1 MTTKHYAQRRNTAE
15 RKARRG
21 GRFLATPTGSSAA
34 AFFIDNGFRISLSP
48 VGRALLVAAL
58 LTSGFALFR
67 YSRAL
72 RQQSPRVRWW
82 LMLLR
87 GMSLVLVAGALAGI
101 VIEYDTVT
109 RPRVLVVS
117 QMSESKE
124 TAEATTATMG
134 VKDAVIASLKRRG
147 FEVIEGR
154 DREAQLGF
162 VAAAFVTDGAMEPS
176 EARRAVEETSA
187 RLGGLP
193 VYVLQSFQER
203 SGPSVALEEVSVLGA
218 ALRGVPVAVRCMVH
232 SRGLRGRESIITISD
247 DAKVQASARIAWTG
261 DDQRQAAVLTL
272 VPKVSGWLDYSVKVE
287 AASDE
292 TIASRSRSFTVNVE
306 ERKQRILFFE
316 GEPTW
321 ESKFIRRALEQSG
334 LFDVD
339 YFAQVSRVASVGSSI
354 DSSQTGNEDNIDKT
368 AGEPGV
374 KLHSVLRSP
383 ATLNLYDGV
392 VVGASPNS
400 LLSAS
405 ESALLSAWVERR
417 GGGLI
422 VLGGNGFNGSVAARG
437 GRLSPLLPAEAITQS
452 SAEGAP
458 QVGQGRPLEVESQ
471 RGKFSL
477 ASTEEG
483 AAALAGYLNASDRT
497 SQSLLTGQ
505 GMRLGALRPGAT
517 VLAVAGRPNDESTN
531 ENGEPLIAAMNYGA
545 GRTLIF
551 APADSWRMRTSAS
564 GEEDRTGGQF
574 NALWQGIVLWAS
586 ARAKPAAEL
595 VLSDESP
602 IEGSDVIVEIRVRD
616 ASFSPAR
623 IEKINAQL
631 QAVGEDLETTPP
643 SGSREVPFAPDP
655 NDPSV
660 WRARLHLNER
670 GRLML
675 QADYVAAGKTGNVEK
690 QFAVVGGGWR
700 EPGTS
705 NDTLRRAARAAG
717 GDFIGPSEID
727 AFLQRLSVPRTTGE
741 LVHNK
746 WELRSWWPLAIFI
759 PFLLSAEWFLRRWW
773 RIE

>member
-1 MTTKHYAQRRNTAE
+1 M
-15 RKARRG
+15 
-21 GRFLATPTGSSAA
+21 
-34 AFFIDNGFRISLSP
+34 
-48 VGRALLVAAL
+48 GRALLVAAL
-58 LTSGFALFR
+58 LASGYALFR

-72 RQQSPRVRWW
+72 RQQPPRVRWW

-101 VIEYDTVT
+101 VIEYDRES
-109 RPRVLVVS
+109 RPRMLVVS
-117 QMSESKE
+117 QISESNVSAE
-124 TAEATTATMG
+124 TTTDAIG
-134 VKDAVIASLKRRG
+134 VKDAVVAAVKRKG

-154 DREAQLGF
+154 DGEAQAGF
-162 VAAAFVTDGAMEPS
+162 VAAAFVTDAAIEPS

-187 RLGGLP
+187 RVGGLP
-193 VYVLQSFQER
+193 VYVVQAFQER
-203 SGPSVALEEVSVLGA
+203 KGPSVALEDVSVLGA
-218 ALRGVPVAVRCMVH
+218 ALRGVPVAVRCTVH
-232 SRGLRGRESIITISD
+232 ARGLRGRESILTISD

-261 DDQRQAAVLTL
+261 DDERQAAVLTL
-272 VPKVSGWLDYSVKVE
+272 VPKVSGWVDYRVKVE
-287 AASDE
+287 AAADE
-292 TIASRSRSFTVNVE
+292 TIAGRSRSFTLNVE

-354 DSSQTGNEDNIDKT
+354 ERSQTGNEDSIDKN

-374 KLHSVLRSP
+374 KLHAVLRSP

-400 LLSAS
+400 LLSAA
-405 ESALLSAWVERR
+405 ESGLLSAWVEHR

-422 VLGGNGFNGSVAARG
+422 VLGGNGFNGSLAARG
-437 GRLSPLLPAEAITQS
+437 GRLSSLLPAEAITQS
-452 SAEGAP
+452 SVEGAP
-458 QVGQGRPLEVESQ
+458 QVGQGRPLEVQSQ
-471 RGKFSL
+471 PGRFSL
-477 ASTEEG
+477 AATDEG
-483 AAALAGYLNASDRT
+483 TAALAGYLNASDGT

-505 GMRLGALRPGAT
+505 GIRLGALRPGAT
-517 VLAVAGRPNDESTN
+517 VLAVARRPNEEGTN
-531 ENGEPLIAAMNYGA
+531 ENREPLIAAMNYGA

-586 ARAKPAAEL
+586 AKAKPAAEIM
-595 VLSDESP
+595 LSDESP
-602 IEGSDVIVEIRVRD
+602 TEGSDVIAEIRIRD
-616 ASFSPAR
+616 ASFSSAR

-631 QAVGEDLETTPP
+631 QAVGEDLETTQPA
-643 SGSREVPFAPDP
+643 GSREVSFAPDP

-660 WRARLHLNER
+660 WRARLHLSER
-670 GRLML
+670 GRFML
-675 QADYVAAGKTGNVEK
+675 RAEYVAAGKTGTVEK

-700 EPGTS
+700 QPGTS
-705 NDTLRRAARAAG
+705 NDTLLRAARATG
-717 GDFIGPSEID
+717 GEFVMPGEMD
-727 AFLQRLSVPRTTGE
+727 ALIPRLSAPTSNGE

-746 WELRSWWPLAIFI
+746 WELRSWWPLALII
-759 PFLLSAEWFLRRWW
+759 PLLLSAEWFLRRWW

>member
-1 MTTKHYAQRRNTAE
+1 
-15 RKARRG
+15 
-21 GRFLATPTGSSAA
+21 
-34 AFFIDNGFRISLSP
+34 
-48 VGRALLVAAL
+48 
-58 LTSGFALFR
+58 
-67 YSRAL
+67 
-72 RQQSPRVRWW
+72 
-82 LMLLR
+82 MLLR

-109 RPRVLVVS
+109 RPRILVVS
-117 QMSESKE
+117 RMSDGKATGEM
-124 TAEATTATMG
+124 TTATNG
-134 VKDAVIASLKRRG
+134 VKAAVIASLKRNG

-154 DREAQLGF
+154 DGEAQAGF
-162 VAAAFVTDGAMEPS
+162 VAAAFVTDGAIEPS
-176 EARRAVEETSA
+176 EARRTVEETSA
-187 RLGGLP
+187 QVGGLP
-193 VYVLQSFQER
+193 VYVVQAFQER
-203 SGPSVALEEVSVLGA
+203 RGPTVALEDVSVLGA
-218 ALRGVPVAVRCMVH
+218 ALRGVPVAVRCIVH

-247 DAKVQASARIAWTG
+247 DAKVQASARIEWTG
-261 DDQRQAAVLTL
+261 DDERQAAVLTL
-272 VPKVSGWLDYSVKVE
+272 VPKVSGWLDYRVKVE
-287 AASDE
+287 AAADE
-292 TIASRSRSFTVNVE
+292 TIESRSRAFTVNVE

-354 DSSQTGNEDNIDKT
+354 DSPQPGNEDNIGKN

-374 KLHSVLRSP
+374 KLHAVLRSA
-383 ATLNLYDGV
+383 ATLNLYDVV

-405 ESALLSAWVERR
+405 ESALLGAWVERR

-422 VLGGNGFNGSVAARG
+422 VLGGNGFNGSLAARG
-437 GRLSPLLPAEAITQS
+437 GRLSSLLPAEAITQS
-452 SAEGAP
+452 SVEGAP
-458 QVGQGRPLEVESQ
+458 QVGQGRPLEVESR
-471 RGKFSL
+471 RGKFAL

-483 AAALAGYLNASDRT
+483 AAALAGYLNASDST

-505 GMRLGALRPGAT
+505 GIRLGVLRPGAT
-517 VLAVAGRPNDESTN
+517 VLAVAGRPNEEGTN
-531 ENGEPLIAAMNYGA
+531 ENGEPLVAAMNYGA

-586 ARAKPAAEL
+586 ARAKPAVEIM
-595 VLSDESP
+595 LSDESP
-602 IEGSDVIVEIRVRD
+602 TEGSDVTAEIRVRD
-616 ASFSPAR
+616 ASFAPMR

-631 QAVGEDLETTPP
+631 QAVGEDLDTTA
-643 SGSREVPFAPDP
+643 SAESREVPFAPAP
-655 NDPSV
+655 NDPSL

-670 GRLML
+670 GRLLL

-705 NDTLRRAARAAG
+705 KDTLRRAARATG
-717 GDFIGPSEID
+717 GEFIMPSEID
-727 AFLQRLSVPRTTGE
+727 LLIQSLSAPRSTGE

-746 WELRSWWPLAIFI
+746 WELRSWWPLAVII
-759 PFLLSAEWFLRRWW
+759 PLLLSAEWFLRRWW